1 MKFRNGHRLPASR
14 LRSAVESMPRHSR
27 EAMLRGIDG
36 NRIIAGA
43 YADSGSG
50 GICPMLAAHRNGG
63 RTDLSNFARCW
74 DFFTGARRP
83 RLATRR
89 EIGTL
94 RAYLEMSLIDTPTSE
109 PISVVADRLRA
120 ERAALRAEHSE
131 AIRRLAEAPLDPE
144 PAAAQAP
151 RPERVPTGERDR
163 TGELRHRRMWSW
175 IRPTRSY
182 DEYRERIAAASEQ
195 LSEQRA
201 GELLTE
207 TEAAEPAAH

>member
-14 LRSAVESMPRHSR
+14 LRAAVETMPRHSR

-43 YADSGSG
+43 YSDNSSG

-63 RTDLSNFARCW
+63 RTDLSSFARCW
-74 DFFTGARRP
+74 DFFTGARKP

-94 RAYLEMSLIDTPTSE
+94 RAYLEMSLIDTPVNE

-120 ERAALRAEHSE
+120 ERAAIRAEN
-131 AIRRLAEAPLDPE
+131 AEALRRIAEEPVATE
-144 PAAAQAP
+144 PATGEP
-151 RPERVPTGERDR
+151 VRDRVPTGERDR
-163 TGELRHRRMWSW
+163 THELRHRRMWSW

-201 GELLTE
+201 SELLSD